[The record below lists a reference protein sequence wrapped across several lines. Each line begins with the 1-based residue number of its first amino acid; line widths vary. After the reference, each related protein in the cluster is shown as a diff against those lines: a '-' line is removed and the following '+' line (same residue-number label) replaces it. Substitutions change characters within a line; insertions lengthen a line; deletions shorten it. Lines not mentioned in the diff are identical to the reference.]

1 MKSGNSKFRHFVAAS
16 LCISLLLTLLVLAL
30 GWSFSLAPHS
40 LAHARHYDVAASVS
54 GNRIIVDDVKINGQ
68 PVRIALDTGAEDFVI
83 FRPVAERLGLKFTNP
98 PADPKTPAGHT
109 PVGWTDPLELQI
121 GASNGTT
128 ELAVAD
134 MSEDAEL
141 DIDGALGWAQL
152 QDSFFTLD
160 AVSGRLLSAARG
172 NVPGPTSAWQQL
184 PVRKKSDVLVLE
196 IPGQNGQPGGIKID
210 TGSSRGVEL
219 APAKWREWRAAHPT
233 APTTLDAYYMPLS
246 AGLIVREVA
255 WAEEV
260 TIGPLTLTDV
270 TVEEAD
276 PTFSAVPSYVAT
288 LGLAVLRRQ
297 TMVVDGERGMA
308 YFSRQQIPP
317 KPFQHNRLGALFV
330 PGDRPH
336 EPLVAHV
343 AAGSPADEAGIRN
356 GDVLLKVDGD
366 DATKW
371 QLFPYPKGE
380 SKFTAGTKLGLTL
393 KRGDKEFTVTV
404 TLRDILGPGLPPA
417 GLSQPASTVPVP
429 DNVQPQ

>member
-1 MKSGNSKFRHFVAAS
+1 MAAS

-40 LAHARHYDVAASVS
+40 LAHAPHYDLAANVNT
-54 GNRIIVDDVKINGQ
+54 NRIIVDDVKINGQ
-68 PVRIALDTGAEDFVI
+68 PVRIALDTGAETFLI
-83 FRPVAERLGLKFTNP
+83 FRPVAERLGLKFSNP
-98 PADPKTPAGHT
+98 QADPKTPSGLT
-109 PVGWTDPLELQI
+109 PVGWTDPVKLQI
-121 GASNGTT
+121 GASGGMA
-128 ELAVAD
+128 ELAVVEMPA
-134 MSEDAEL
+134 DAEL
-141 DIDGALGWAQL
+141 DIDGVLGWAQL

-160 AVSGRLLSAARG
+160 AVSGKLLSATRG
-172 NVPGPTSAWQQL
+172 NVPGPASAWQQL

-196 IPGQNGQPGGIKID
+196 IPGQNDQPGGIKLD
-210 TGSSRGVEL
+210 TGSLTGVNL

-233 APTTLDAYYMPLS
+233 APTTLDAYYSPSS

-255 WAEEV
+255 WAEKLTV
-260 TIGPLTLTDV
+260 GPLTLTDV

-276 PTFSAVPSYVAT
+276 ATFSTVPGYVAT
-288 LGLAVLRRQ
+288 LGLAALRRQ
-297 TMVVDGERGMA
+297 TIVVDGEGGMA
-308 YFSRQQIPP
+308 YFSRQQIPA
-317 KPFQHNRLGALFV
+317 KPFPHNRLGALFV

-371 QLFPYPKGE
+371 QMFPYPKGE
-380 SKFTAGTKLGLTL
+380 SKFPAVTKLGLTL

-404 TLRDILGPGLPPA
+404 TLRDILGPGVPPA
-417 GLSQPASTVPVP
+417 DLSQPAAR
-429 DNVQPQ
+429 